1 MQNPKARG
9 DIMALKI
16 DYAPETKNTY
26 KITKRKADYNG
37 EVYISEELFKDGV
50 RISRDSFAPVI
61 SDEEVKNLIIG
72 NSLLLVAYNA
82 ENMQRVGF
90 AASYYEKN
98 ACYFS
103 SSAIM
108 KTEQGNGLYYIF
120 NRLRIRDGI
129 GNGFNTFTVTT
140 QNPKVEK
147 GIASAMNSFLEEGF
161 IDGYSVQRD
170 PIRGYYGRMLTTEVP
185 RSSDER
191 INRPFSYLNYGRGDA
206 FYISFLVRKR
216 RKFF

>member
-1 MQNPKARG
+1 M
-9 DIMALKI
+9 MALKI
-16 DYAPETKNTY
+16 DYVTETRNAYT
-26 KITKRKADYNG
+26 ITKRRANYTG
-37 EVYISEELFKDGV
+37 EVGISEELFKDAV

-82 ENMQRVGF
+82 YNMQRVGF

-108 KTEQGNGLYYIF
+108 KTEQGNGLYHIF
-120 NRLRIRDGI
+120 NRMRIKEGMS
-129 GNGFNTFTVTT
+129 NGFNTFTVTT

-147 GIASAMNSFLEEGF
+147 GIASAMNSFLEEGV
-161 IDGYSVQRD
+161 IAGYSVQRD

-191 INRPFSYLNYGRGDA
+191 INRPFSCLNYGRGDA
-206 FYISFLVRKR
+206 FYISFSVRKKR
-216 RKFF
+216 IFF